1 MYASSPFSN
10 DDLRGGGVRVA
21 LSGVFFVENGES
33 CDLPVFGEEEESGL
47 LLCACV
53 EGSVLPPCSKPLGE
67 YDGGGLVTDGGG
79 DTKDGTGGV
88 LSRFV
93 GDGAGLA

>member
-1 MYASSPFSN
+1 MYASSPYSN

-21 LSGVFFVENGES
+21 LSGVFFIGNEES

-53 EGSVLPPCSKPLGE
+53 EGLALPPCSKPLGE
-67 YDGGGLVTDGGG
+67 YKGGGLATAGGG
-79 DTKDGTGGV
+79 ETKDRTGGV

-93 GDGAGLA
+93 GDGAGLE